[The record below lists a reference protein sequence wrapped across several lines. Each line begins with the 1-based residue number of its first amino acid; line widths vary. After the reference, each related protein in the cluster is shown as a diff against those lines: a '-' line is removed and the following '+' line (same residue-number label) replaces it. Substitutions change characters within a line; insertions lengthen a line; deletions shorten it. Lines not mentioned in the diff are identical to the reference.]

1 MLLPGTQSK
10 LPIFALSKSLPLF
23 RKDFIIGTFS
33 KERVAM
39 FIEMT

>member
-10 LPIFALSKSLPLF
+10 LPILTPCKSLPLF
-23 RKDFIIGTFS
+23 REDFIIGTFS

-39 FIEMT
+39 FIEIA